1 MKKQIIF
8 FSLFSLLIVTSLI
21 GCTNKQDI
29 TSSKDSDWQEE
40 IQLLNQQYKAKC
52 LPIGNTAKVPYRKQ
66 ADDSNDQEQEDK
78 KDTQELKEESNEVM
92 YYDLLGF
99 QQGAIIGST
108 IGGFWGAL
116 IGGTAA
122 GATLSIVAYVN
133 QGDEVQMYDPNDL
146 SWGCPNTRGKFT
158 DIDRRDP
165 ITTWSDYKEPAI
177 NNAIGMN
184 AGLIHNYVISELLN
198 DKWTIENTDWSDQF
212 AILENVLEILPTSII
227 PKYASIDMDEM
238 RNGLYKVLDNI
249 NLDDIEFV
257 QDNIND
263 RLVNLEEFCEIAINL
278 DSALMWEYADK
289 YSTIIEYAYE
299 HGGISEEDAMFV
311 NGSISVFCY
320 SRMLWINYMPMPEQ
334 SSLRVAFNTTE
345 NKVTFCEKDYLPILM
360 ESEDIAFWGIPHFVH
375 GNLAEVY
382 FHEEELFDYLGCTLE
397 EYFAKNSTY
406 LQEEPYITTLVEYL
420 WYSHYD
426 VCGIWGCREIIEVPN
441 THNLVY
447 YTKSYPY

>member
-8 FSLFSLLIVTSLI
+8 LSLFSLLIATALV
-21 GCTNKQDI
+21 GCNSKQNLAYQEDGN
-29 TSSKDSDWQEE
+29 WQEE
-40 IQLLNQQYKAKC
+40 IQSLNQQYRAKC
-52 LPIGNTAKVPYRKQ
+52 FPTGNTAKVPYRKQ
-66 ADDSNDQEQEDK
+66 ADDSNNQEQEDK
-78 KDTQELKEESNEVM
+78 KDTQELKEKSNEVM

-99 QQGAIIGST
+99 QQGAIIGSK

-116 IGGTAA
+116 IGGTTA
-122 GATLSIVAYVN
+122 GATLSILAYVY
-133 QGDEVQMYDPNDL
+133 QDDEVQMYDPNDL
-146 SWGCPNTRGKFT
+146 SKGGPDKHGKFT

-165 ITTWSDYKEPAI
+165 ISTWSDYAEPVI

-184 AGLIHNYVISELLN
+184 AGLIHNYIISELLN
-198 DKWTIENTDWSDQF
+198 DQWAIENINWSKQADVV
-212 AILENVLEILPTSII
+212 ENVFAILPTSVV
-227 PKYASIDMDEM
+227 PQYASVDMDEM
-238 RNGLYKVLDNI
+238 KNGVHKVLDNI

-257 QDNIND
+257 QDDIND

-299 HGGISEEDAMFV
+299 HGDLSEEDAMFV

-360 ESEDIAFWGIPHFVH
+360 ESEDIAFWGIPHFVN

-382 FHEEELFDYLGCTLE
+382 FYEEELVDYLGCTLE
-397 EYFAKNSTY
+397 KYFAKNSTY

-426 VCGIWGCREIIEVPN
+426 VCGILGCREIIEVPN
-441 THNLVY
+441 THHLVY
-447 YTKSYPY
+447 YAKSYPY